1 MSTTLRAVLR
11 ASLAAI
17 TAVVLLL
24 APNAT
29 PAPAFFKED
38 VTIAMDDGVKI
49 AATIY
54 RPEGEPP
61 TQAGWPAV
69 VFMHG
74 LGESRQQVNT
84 IVENGNFAGRN
95 YVILTFDARGD
106 GDSTGLVSMD
116 GPREIADVRAVERWL
131 ANLPE
136 VADNAIGAWGISYGG
151 GAALDSL
158 VAGVPWKA
166 VTVVETWTDLYAALA
181 PQNLVKTGL
190 VAGLAASIPDDR
202 RSTELK
208 QIQAFAFA
216 GGHRAA
222 LVKWAAA
229 RSSLSRLGS
238 VKTPV
243 FIAQGRR
250 DFLFG
255 IGQGIAALAELK
267 GPKALYLGLHG
278 HAPSSFPAADFGFLV
293 SKSAAW
299 FDCYL
304 RQRNCNAVPK
314 RFSLAP
320 ASLFR
325 GKILES
331 QTLPRTVNTQFRL
344 PGSRIVERAGKVTRT
359 TRRLP
364 NAFETF
370 GAPSVRLT
378 VTPRKGWSRLVA
390 VLSALSPDGEV
401 VVGDGGVPLSG
412 SKTRT
417 VTIRLSDQVTYLE
430 KGSRLRLTFGSSSLA
445 QSPSNLLYLDLPMS
459 QGANVR
465 LGSATLALPRLRTPV
480 TK

>member
-1 MSTTLRAVLR
+1 VLR
-11 ASLAAI
+11 ASLAAL
-17 TAVVLLL
+17 TALVLLL
-24 APNAT
+24 APTAT
-29 PAPAFFKED
+29 PAPAFFKD
-38 VTIAMDDGVKI
+38 NVTIPMDDGAKI

-61 TQAGWPAV
+61 TLAGWPAI
-69 VFMHG
+69 VFMHA
-74 LGESRQQVNT
+74 LGGNRQQINA
-84 IVENGNFAGRN
+84 IVESAGFAGRD
-95 YVILTFDARGD
+95 YVLLTVDARGH
-106 GDSTGLVSMD
+106 GGSTGLVSID

-166 VTVVETWTDLYAALA
+166 VAVVETWTDLYAALA

-190 VAGLAASIPDDR
+190 VAVLTTSIPDDR
-202 RSTELK
+202 KSPELK
-208 QIQAFAFA
+208 QIQAYAFA
-216 GGHRAA
+216 GGHRAR

-278 HAPSSFPAADFGFLV
+278 HPPSTFPAADTSVLFA
-293 SKSAAW
+293 KTRAW

-304 RQRNCNAVPK
+304 RQLRCNAK
-314 RFSLAP
+314 P
-320 ASLFR
+320 ASVTIAPERFTGR
-325 GKILES
+325 VVEGAK
-331 QTLPRTVNTQFRL
+331 LPDTVNARFALRVSKTIVR
-344 PGSRIVERAGKVTRT
+344 PGKAVRT
-359 TRRLP
+359 TAKVP
-364 NAFETF
+364 YAFETF

-378 VTPRKGWSRLVA
+378 VTPRNGWSRLVA
-390 VLSALSPDGEV
+390 VLSALTPAGEV
-401 VVGDGGVPLSG
+401 VVGDGGVPLRG
-412 SKTRT
+412 SKARS
-417 VTIRLSDQVTYLE
+417 VTIRLNDQVTFVPRS
-430 KGSRLRLTFGSSSLA
+430 SRLRLTLGSSSLA
-445 QSPSNLLYLDLPMS
+445 QSPSNLLYLDLPMP

-465 LGSATLALPRLRTPV
+465 LGSATLTLPRLRTPV